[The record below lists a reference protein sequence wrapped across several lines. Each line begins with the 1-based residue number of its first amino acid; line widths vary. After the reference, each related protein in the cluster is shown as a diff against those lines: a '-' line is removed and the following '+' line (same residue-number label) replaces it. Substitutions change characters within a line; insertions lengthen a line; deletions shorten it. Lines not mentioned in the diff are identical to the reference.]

1 MIRSNSRCQV
11 PFDPER
17 KLGGRGNVRKYYANL
32 IIRQS
37 WRRVGEGGKKTGLYK
52 VAFDIGE
59 QWIRRISHWEG
70 RLGRFSSSPLPSSL
84 QVGGGPKLGGAGRLE
99 KTGPR
104 RSASRGNQ
112 RSMLEASNLRQPL
125 ENESRAPLDEARR
138 MAGIRFT
145 ASRGKENPGLLFS
158 GELSKCNQEILIT
171 PPLGSITGC
180 FPSNRSPI
188 VARIPNRKYLIQ

>member
-1 MIRSNSRCQV
+1 MDSKDF
-11 PFDPER
+11 P
-17 KLGGRGNVRKYYANL
+17 LGGKVGEVLEFPVA
-32 IIRQS
+32 QFSPS
-37 WRRVGEGGKKTGLYK
+37 WRWAETGGSGQARKDWPTTKC
-52 VAFDIGE
+52 I
-59 QWIRRISHWEG
+59 
-70 RLGRFSSSPLPSSL
+70 
-84 QVGGGPKLGGAGRLE
+84 
-99 KTGPR
+99 PR
-104 RSASRGNQ
+104 ESNQ

-125 ENESRAPLDEARR
+125 ENKSRAPLDEARR

>member
-104 RSASRGNQ
+104 RSASRGNPI
-112 RSMLEASNLRQPL
+112 RGACSKRLTSANLSRTNLEHLSTR
-125 ENESRAPLDEARR
+125 LDEWP
-138 MAGIRFT
+138 
-145 ASRGKENPGLLFS
+145 E
-158 GELSKCNQEILIT
+158 
-171 PPLGSITGC
+171 
-180 FPSNRSPI
+180 
-188 VARIPNRKYLIQ
+188 